1 MFGVKNSVPNALRSQ
16 VVYEFTC
23 AGCHACYVG
32 ESTRHF
38 ATLVHEHLHSDR
50 NSHIFRHLKG
60 SETCRDL
67 CSEACFSILDS
78 APTKFQPG
86 P

>member
-38 ATLVHEHLHSDR
+38 ATLFHEHLPA
-50 NSHIFRHLKG
+50 L
-60 SETCRDL
+60 
-67 CSEACFSILDS
+67 
-78 APTKFQPG
+78 
-86 P
+86 